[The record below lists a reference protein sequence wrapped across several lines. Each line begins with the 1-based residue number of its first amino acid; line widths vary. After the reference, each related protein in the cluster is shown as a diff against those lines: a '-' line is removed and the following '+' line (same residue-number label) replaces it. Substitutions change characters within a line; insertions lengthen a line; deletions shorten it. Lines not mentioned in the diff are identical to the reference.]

1 MSECESIM
9 KLLLSAAIVTCMGIC
24 FIVLL
29 YGLAG
34 CREDFDPAS
43 TQSYQDCLTGVAGTA
58 AGTLGSYTPGDT
70 TEKRRSGRQ
79 LVDEISE
86 RIRRFPKTA
95 RDVAGDLTE
104 SFWLWTHKA
113 RSWAARTLPRFK

>member
-1 MSECESIM
+1 M
-9 KLLLSAAIVTCMGIC
+9 KLLLSAAVVTCMGIC

-43 TQSYQDCLTGVAGTA
+43 KQSYLDCLADVTGTTTGALHSFA
-58 AGTLGSYTPGDT
+58 PGDT
-70 TEKRRSGRQ
+70 VEKRRSTRQ

-86 RIRRFPKTA
+86 GIRRLPKTA
-95 RDVAGDLTE
+95 REVAGDLTE
-104 SFWLWTHKA
+104 SLWLWMHKV
-113 RSWAARTLPRFK
+113 RSWAARTLPGFK